1 MYPRLDEP
9 RPNADTSQLG
19 ARRVGIRAGL
29 SGFVAY
35 MKRADAERAIKD
47 FDGLDWGGSVLKVGW
62 SKAVPLPQKAI
73 YGELARFLSF
83 PSPRLLKKASSSPY
97 RFC

>member
-1 MYPRLDEP
+1 
-9 RPNADTSQLG
+9 
-19 ARRVGIRAGL
+19 
-29 SGFVAY
+29 